1 MPNGNS
7 KPWRLL
13 ALRANVHLGTAR
25 MLLDL
30 CIEES
35 QILTDTAAH
44 LRSAKTEL
52 EAAQDAVR
60 SIAGVSP

>member
-25 MLLDL
+25 LLIDQAL
-30 CIEES
+30 EEA
-35 QILTDTAAH
+35 LPT
-44 LRSAKTEL
+44 
-52 EAAQDAVR
+52 
-60 SIAGVSP
+60 

>member
-1 MPNGNS
+1 MSASNS

-35 QILTDTAAH
+35 QIPTDTAAH
-44 LRSAKTEL
+44 LRSVQTETI
-52 EAAQDAVR
+52 AAQDLVR
-60 SIAGVSP
+60 EIAGVAP